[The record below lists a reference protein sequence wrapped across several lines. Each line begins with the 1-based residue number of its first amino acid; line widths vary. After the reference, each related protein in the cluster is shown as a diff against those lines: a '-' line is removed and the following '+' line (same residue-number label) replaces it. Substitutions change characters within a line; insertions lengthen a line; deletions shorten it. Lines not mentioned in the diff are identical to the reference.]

1 MAAGGSW
8 SDYTYDPPFE
18 TTLKNLPGIR
28 DPQELARLE
37 RFAVRLR
44 LQDLYAGDGLF
55 PGYGDVESLRNLH
68 LYLYQDLYPFAGELR
83 TVEVGVEHRDRVAP
97 VAEIRPVLE
106 AACGLANDPV
116 WHRMDREDFAWRAA
130 EIHALV
136 EYAHPFVIGNG
147 VTAREFL
154 ADVASVGPYSLDVG
168 AWGRPSGRFAVW
180 SVTRQADGYQAYPGP
195 AAAVAIHRSLS
206 VDGEALQVAR
216 DRAEASVSRE
226 VLAAV
231 SDTGP
236 AVSLQ
241 AFADR
246 RAVEDQWWR
255 DRVWAKQGRTP
266 TGLGR

>member
-18 TTLKNLPGIR
+18 TTLVNLQGIR
-28 DPQELARLE
+28 DPQELASLE
-37 RFAVRLR
+37 KFAVRLR

-68 LYLYQDLYPFAGELR
+68 LALHQDLYPFAGELR
-83 TVEVGVEHRDRVAP
+83 TVEVGAEHRDRVAP

-106 AACGLANDPV
+106 AACGLANDPA
-116 WHRMDREDFAWRAA
+116 WHRMDPEDFAWRAA
-130 EIHALV
+130 EIHALL

-154 ADVASVGPYSLDVG
+154 ADVASVGPYSLDVA
-168 AWGRPSGRFAVW
+168 AWGRPSGPLAV
-180 SVTRQADGYQAYPGP
+180 SAVTREADGTYRAYPGP

-206 VDGEALQVAR
+206 VDVEALQAER
-216 DRAEASVSRE
+216 DHAELSSTRE

-231 SDTGP
+231 GDPGSMQG
-236 AVSLQ
+236 
-241 AFADR
+241 FADR

-255 DRVWAKQGRTP
+255 DRVWAKQGRTAP
-266 TGLGR
+266 GISR

>member
-1 MAAGGSW
+1 
-8 SDYTYDPPFE
+8 
-18 TTLKNLPGIR
+18 
-28 DPQELARLE
+28 
-37 RFAVRLR
+37 
-44 LQDLYAGDGLF
+44 
-55 PGYGDVESLRNLH
+55 
-68 LYLYQDLYPFAGELR
+68 
-83 TVEVGVEHRDRVAP
+83 
-97 VAEIRPVLE
+97 
-106 AACGLANDPV
+106 
-116 WHRMDREDFAWRAA
+116 
-130 EIHALV
+130 
-136 EYAHPFVIGNG
+136 VIGNG

-154 ADVASVGPYSLDVG
+154 ADVASVGPYSLDVEAMG
-168 AWGRPSGRFAVW
+168 WPSGPLAV
-180 SVTRQADGYQAYPGP
+180 SAVTRDPDGTYRAHSGPGV
-195 AAAVAIHRSLS
+195 ALAIHRALS